1 MKKRRH
7 AMIIELIEQ
16 EVIETQEE
24 IADKLKEA
32 GFEVTQATVSRDIRD
47 LKLSKVILDDGR
59 QQYVLIKDKAKFT
72 DKYIRL
78 IQEGFISMEPAQ
90 NIIVIRTNVG
100 MAMAVAT
107 AIDELHIEGLI
118 GCIAGDDTIMCVVKS
133 ADIAE
138 TVMNRLNVAIDR

>member
-24 IADKLKEA
+24 IADKLKAA

-59 QQYVLIKDKAKFT
+59 QQYVLMKDKAKST

-78 IQEGFISMEPAQ
+78 IQEGLISMDYAQ

-107 AIDELHIEGLI
+107 AIDELHIEGML

-133 ADIAE
+133 DDIADA
-138 TVMNRLNVAIDR
+138 VMNKLNVVIDR

>member
-24 IADKLKEA
+24 IADKLKAA

-59 QQYVLIKDKAKFT
+59 QQYVLMKDKAKST

-78 IQEGFISMEPAQ
+78 IQEGLISMDYAQ

-107 AIDELHIEGLI
+107 AIDELHIEGML

-133 ADIAE
+133 NDIADA
-138 TVMNRLNVAIDR
+138 VMDKLNVVIDR